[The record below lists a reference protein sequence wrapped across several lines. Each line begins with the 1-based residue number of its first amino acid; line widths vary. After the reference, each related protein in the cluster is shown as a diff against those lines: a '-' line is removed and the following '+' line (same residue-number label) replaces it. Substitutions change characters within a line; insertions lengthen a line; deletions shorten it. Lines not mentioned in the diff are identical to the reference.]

1 MATNLITSLF
11 AQAALVI
18 RNATMPNGAI
28 AAGLKPIKVNMKF
41 TSTPMRHMKEDGTTI
56 VDARIIQPTNITI
69 DAYCPDLSTATQ
81 INNLL
86 SDRSSFYSVSSKGLF
101 VDQMMVDGEQIKQS
115 PDVMSAT
122 PIRIALRQVLTKNT
136 QPIVFAQSTDASLID
151 RGMTL
156 LNTVSTSAASLAV
169 SLTGL

>member
-1 MATNLITSLF
+1 MATNLTTSLF
-11 AQAALVI
+11 SQAALVI
-18 RNATMPNGAI
+18 KNATTPGKAI
-28 AAGLKPIKVNMKF
+28 APSLKPIRVNMKF
-41 TSTPMRHMKEDGTTI
+41 TSMPMRHMKEDGSTI
-56 VDARIIQPTNITI
+56 VDVRIIHPTTITI
-69 DAYCPDLSTATQ
+69 DAYCPDLDTATQ

-86 SDRSSFYSVSSKGLF
+86 LDRSSFYSISSKGLF
-101 VDQMMVDGEQIKQS
+101 VDQVMLDGEQIKQS

-122 PIRIALRQVLTKNT
+122 PIRLAFKQVLTEET

-156 LNTVSTSAASLAV
+156 LNKATNSATNLAI